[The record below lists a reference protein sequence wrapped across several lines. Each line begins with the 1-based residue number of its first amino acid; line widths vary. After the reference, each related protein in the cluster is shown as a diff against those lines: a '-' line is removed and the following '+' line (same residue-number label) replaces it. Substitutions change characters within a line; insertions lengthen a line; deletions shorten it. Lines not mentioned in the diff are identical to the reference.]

1 MKLKPKDIKPLR
13 EQLLIEQGGLCAIC
27 HEHIDPGQA
36 VLDHDHRSGY
46 VRAVLHRGCNAF
58 IGALENN
65 QKRNLI
71 TLSRLDAIMANFT
84 RYVVTTTEIIHP
96 SHLTAEERTER
107 TRRRAKKRRQQAKRS
122 NQKL

>member
-13 EQLLIEQGGLCAIC
+13 EQLLIAQDNRCAIC

-71 TLSRLDAIMANFT
+71 TQSRLASILANFT
-84 RYVVTTTEIIHP
+84 AYVTATKPIVHP
-96 SHLTAEERTER
+96 SHLTAEERVER

-122 NQKL
+122 NQ